1 MKLDRSVI
9 GIELGSTR
17 IKAVMI
23 DEFHTPVAQGEYLW
37 ENRLVD
43 GIWTYSIDMIWA
55 GLQDAYKG
63 MTEDVNNRKKDVQN
77 GTYKKRT

>member
-23 DEFHTPVAQGEYLW
+23 DEFHTPVAQGEYAW
-37 ENRLVD
+37 ENRLEN
-43 GIWTYSIDMIWA
+43 GIWTYGYREIEAVSYTHLRA
-55 GLQDAYKG
+55 HE
-63 MTEDVNNRKKDVQN
+63 T
-77 GTYKKRT
+77 

>member
-1 MKLDRSVI
+1 MNINKTTI

-37 ENRLVD
+37 ENRLID
-43 GIWTYSIDMIWA
+43 GIWTYGYEEIEV
-55 GLQDAYKG
+55 GLQSCFSSL
-63 MTEDVNNRKKDVQN
+63 KKDFEDKTE
-77 GTYKKRT
+77 GLEPLESLP